1 MPRSHPQ
8 SALSRRAAWLAGGAL
23 LALPALAQ
31 TGWPSARPIRLIVP
45 FPPGGATDIAGRI
58 AAQRLGPAL
67 GAQVVVENRPGAG
80 GTLGTDV
87 AAKAAPDGYTLLLSN
102 IASNGVAAGVYRALP
117 YDPATA
123 FTHIALLTDTPS
135 ALCVNI
141 DAPWRDLAGYLAA
154 ARGQNGLTI
163 GSPGNGSSSH
173 VLGATLARLAGV
185 TLTHVPYRG
194 SAPAL
199 TDLAAGQLDSVIT
212 TLSETLHNPRLRLLA
227 LTSEARVPMAP
238 AVPCFAELGYPAMT
252 APTWFGLSAP
262 AGLPDAIA
270 DRLHAECMA
279 FLAAPEVVERLN
291 AMVALPGRLSRP
303 AFAAF
308 VQAEIRRWTEQA
320 RAASATAE

>member
-1 MPRSHPQ
+1 MLRRT
-8 SALSRRAAWLAGGAL
+8 ALAL
-23 LALPALAQ
+23 LATPALAQ
-31 TGWPSARPIRLIVP
+31 AAWPLGRPIRIVVA
-45 FPPGGATDIAGRI
+45 FPPGGGTDIIGRI

-87 AAKAAPDGYTLLLSN
+87 VAKSPPDGFTLLLSN

-123 FTHIALLTDTPS
+123 FTHIALLADTPS
-135 ALCVNI
+135 ALSVNV
-141 DAPWRDLAGYLAA
+141 ASPVQNLADYLAL
-154 ARGQNGLTI
+154 ARRTPGGLAI

-185 TLTHVPYRG
+185 ALTHVPYRG
-194 SAPAL
+194 SNPAL
-199 TDLAAGQLDSVIT
+199 TDLVAGQLDSAIT
-212 TLSETLHNPRLRLLA
+212 TLAETLHNPRLRRLA
-227 LTSEARVPMAP
+227 VTSAERIPLAP
-238 AVPCFAELGYPAMT
+238 EIATFAELGFPAMT

-291 AMVALPGRLSRP
+291 ALVALPGRLSRP
-303 AFAAF
+303 AYQAF
-308 VQAEIRRWTEQA
+308 VAAEIRRWTEQA
-320 RAASATAE
+320 RAANATAE